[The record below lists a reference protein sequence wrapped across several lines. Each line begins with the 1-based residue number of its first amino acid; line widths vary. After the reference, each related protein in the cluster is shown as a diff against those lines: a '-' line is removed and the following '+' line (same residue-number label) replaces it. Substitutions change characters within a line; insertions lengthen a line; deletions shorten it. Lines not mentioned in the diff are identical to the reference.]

1 MASDE
6 KIDEKII
13 DSKHRADA
21 VVRRIT
27 RIRWRGSGG
36 VIHHRKTSAAGNH
49 REAQNG
55 SIGFASRRAAVAR
68 PARSD
73 GICQRSHRF
82 VAEGNGAPGDW
93 PPRASTSFAGHG
105 ELLQLRSIRR

>member
-49 REAQNG
+49 REAENG

-68 PARSD
+68 RDAKPIDPFCASRWLPA
-73 GICQRSHRF
+73 
-82 VAEGNGAPGDW
+82 AEVFLW
-93 PPRASTSFAGHG
+93 WITPPLPS
-105 ELLQLRSIRR
+105 Q